1 MKYFLCIIYMKH
13 TKTLLFF
20 LAIIVAAIGIKMIL
34 RKTKIVEGHGG
45 GGGGGG
51 HGGGHGGAGRGGG
64 HIGGRGYGG
73 RGYYG
78 SGGGGSGY
86 GYYPLYYGEYDD
98 YYSSYDPY
106 LVGQP
111 IYPIVQV
118 PNYPYYY

>member
-1 MKYFLCIIYMKH
+1 MKH

-34 RKTKIVEGHGG
+34 RKTKIIEGHGG
-45 GGGGGG
+45 GG
-51 HGGGHGGAGRGGG
+51 RGGIG
-64 HIGGRGYGG
+64 YGGRGYGG

-86 GYYPLYYGEYDD
+86 GYYPLYYGEYND

>member
-1 MKYFLCIIYMKH
+1 MKH
-13 TKTLLFF
+13 TKTLLCF

-34 RKTKIVEGHGG
+34 RKTKIIEGHGGG

-51 HGGGHGGAGRGGG
+51 HGGGGR
-64 HIGGRGYGG
+64 IGGRGYRG

-78 SGGGGSGY
+78 SAGGGSGY